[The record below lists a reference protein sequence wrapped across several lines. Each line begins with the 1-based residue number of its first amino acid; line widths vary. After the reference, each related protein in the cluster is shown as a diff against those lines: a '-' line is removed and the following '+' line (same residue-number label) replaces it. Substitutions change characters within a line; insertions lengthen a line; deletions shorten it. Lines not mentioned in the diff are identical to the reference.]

1 MFYYESKFKIMFF
14 LGGRGEWRGGG
25 GGGAR
30 VSDLFFHKKSNSKKK
45 FFWWVGR
52 GGRLGVGIVW

>member
-1 MFYYESKFKIMFF
+1 MA
-14 LGGRGEWRGGG
+14 GW
-25 GGGAR
+25 GAR

-45 FFWWVGR
+45 FFLVGGE